1 MRQMAQDTAALSP
14 GGPTEAAARDPKW
27 WTLVAV
33 CTGVFMLLLDIT
45 IVNVALPDIQTELD
59 ASLSDLQWVID
70 AYALSLAALLL
81 TAGSLADLFGRRRV
95 FVIGTV
101 LFTLGSIACG
111 SAQDILFLTI
121 SRAFQGIGGAAMFA
135 TALALLASAFHGKDR
150 GTAFGVF
157 GATTG
162 VAVAIG
168 PVLGGVL
175 TSGLSWRWIFF
186 VNIPICFVAIAVSLL
201 KVQESKDP
209 KAGRPDWFG
218 FVSFSLALGALVYG
232 LIEAGQESWGEQKV
246 VASLI
251 ASAVLM
257 AVFVISQ
264 LLQRQPMFDLSLLRK
279 PTFTGGLIAAFGVS
293 ASIFSLLTFLVIYVQ
308 NVLDYSAVATGVRFL
323 FLSVASFF
331 AAAIAGRLTERVP
344 IKWLIGPGFLILGV
358 GLLLLL
364 GIQTD
369 SSWTHLIPGLT
380 VAGVGIGMINPP
392 LASTAVGVVPVERSG
407 MASGVNSTFRQVGI
421 ATGIAALGSIF
432 SQQVADAA
440 RPGLSGKVPPAAL
453 GRLTDALSGGQVHAA
468 AAGAEKAASAAGGQG
483 TGQQAFD
490 LVTRVGTSSVVD
502 ALNHITLIAAV
513 IAFAAGVLCLFLIR
527 QKDFV
532 VRGGPAPE
540 AATGTER
547 DEPVGEH
554 VGEPVAVEA
563 DLPAGGAHAARS
575 HRA

>member
-1 MRQMAQDTAALSP
+1 MAEDTATSTP
-14 GGPTEAAARDPKW
+14 DIPTEAAGRDPKW
-27 WTLVAV
+27 WTLIAV

-135 TALALLASAFHGKDR
+135 TALALLASAFHGRDR

-186 VNIPICFVAIAVSLL
+186 VNIPICFVALAVSLV
-201 KVQESKDP
+201 KVRESRDP
-209 KAGRPDWFG
+209 QAGRPDWFG
-218 FVSFSLALGALVYG
+218 FVTFSLTLGALVYG

-246 VASLI
+246 VASLV

-257 AVFVISQ
+257 AVFVVSQ
-264 LLQRQPMFDLSLLRK
+264 LLQRHPMFDLGLLRK

-293 ASIFSLLTFLVIYVQ
+293 ASVFSLLTFLVIYVQ
-308 NVLDYSAVATGVRFL
+308 NVLDYSAVETGVRFL
-323 FLSVASFF
+323 YLSGASFF

-344 IKWLIGPGFLILGV
+344 VKWLIGPGFLILGV
-358 GLLLLL
+358 GLLLIH

-380 VAGVGIGMINPP
+380 VSGVGIGLINPP

-432 SQQVADAA
+432 SQQVADAV
-440 RPGLSGKVPPAAL
+440 RPTLSGKVPAAAL
-453 GRLTDALSGGQVHAA
+453 DGLTEALSGGQVHAA
-468 AAGAEKAASAAGGQG
+468 AEGAQKAASAAGGQSA
-483 TGQQAFD
+483 GQQAFD
-490 LVTRVGTSSVVD
+490 LVNSVGTSGVVD
-502 ALNHITLIAAV
+502 ALNHITVIAAA
-513 IAFAAGVLCLFLIR
+513 IAFASGVLCLLLIR

-532 VRGGPAPE
+532 VRGGAPE
-540 AATGTER
+540 
-547 DEPVGEH
+547 PVSEK
-554 VGEPVAVEA
+554 PQQR
-563 DLPAGGAHAARS
+563 GGAHAAGA
-575 HRA
+575 HAA